1 MTLRSLIRRLFEDR
15 PAEAAPPSAPSV
27 PAPPI
32 RTDPGL
38 RDAVLSGWFL
48 NETGELF
55 RGFPIVGDDIVLDVG
70 CGDGGNANFCASRGA
85 ALILA
90 DIDRHKVAAAVRRL
104 DGSAARSVLP
114 LVSDANPLPL
124 PDGVASKIVST
135 EVIEH
140 VDDPAQFLAELVRVG
155 RSGARYLLTVPDPVA
170 ETLQKDIA
178 PQSYFEKPNHVR
190 IVERDEF
197 VRMVTDAGLVIE
209 RRDACGFY
217 WSIWWLLFWPAN
229 TSAENPSS
237 PLLENW
243 ARTWD
248 SVLDTP
254 QAAQMQKTFDKLM
267 PKTQIIIARKP

>member
-1 MTLRSLIRRLFEDR
+1 MSLRDLMRRLLADR
-15 PAEAAPPSAPSV
+15 SPEPPLPSAP
-27 PAPPI
+27 PAPQPPM

-48 NETGELF
+48 NATGELF
-55 RGFPIVGDDIVLDVG
+55 RGFPVTGDDIVLDVG

-90 DIDRHKVAAAVRRL
+90 DIDPHKIAAAVRRL
-104 DGSAARSVLP
+104 DGSAARSIMP

-124 PDGVASKIVST
+124 PDGAASRIVST

-140 VDDPAQFLAELVRVG
+140 VDEPTQFLSELVRVG
-155 RSGARYLLTVPDPVA
+155 RPGALYLLTVPDPVA
-170 ETLQKDIA
+170 ETLQKDVA

-190 IVERDEF
+190 IVGRDEF
-197 VRMVTDAGLVIE
+197 ARMVTEAGLVIE
-209 RRDACGFY
+209 RRDSCGFY

-229 TSAENPSS
+229 TSAENPNS

-243 ARTWD
+243 AKTWD
-248 SVLDTP
+248 SLLETP
-254 QAAQMQKTFDKLM
+254 QAAQMQKVFDGLM